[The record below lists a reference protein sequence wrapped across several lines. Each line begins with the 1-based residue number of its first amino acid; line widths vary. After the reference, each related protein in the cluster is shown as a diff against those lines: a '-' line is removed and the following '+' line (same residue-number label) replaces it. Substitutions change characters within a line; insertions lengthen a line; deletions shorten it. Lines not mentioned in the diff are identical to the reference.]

1 MLLMRPPGVYRPQG
15 DTELLTQALRDAGIR
30 PGARVL
36 EVCTGTGAVALAAAL
51 GRSPGEVTAVD
62 ISARAVWAAWF
73 NARARGLRVRV
84 LRGDLFAPVEGE
96 TFDVILANPPYVVA
110 DGPAP
115 PPHSRTRAWDAGP
128 EGRSLLD
135 RICAG
140 APAVL
145 SPGGILLMV
154 HSALC
159 GVDRTL
165 GSLRSAGLKA
175 SVITRR
181 REAFG
186 PVMSARAPLLEA
198 KGLIMPGQDHEELV
212 VIRADRIESAG

>member
-1 MLLMRPPGVYRPQG
+1 MRPPGVYRPQG
-15 DTELLTQALRDAGIR
+15 DTELLTEALRDAGIR

-62 ISARAVWAAWF
+62 ISARAVWAARF

-84 LRGDLFAPVEGE
+84 LRGDLFTPVAGE
-96 TFDVILANPPYVVA
+96 TFDVVLANPPYVVA

-115 PPHSRTRAWDAGP
+115 QPHSRTRAWDAGP
-128 EGRSLLD
+128 DGRSLLD
-135 RICAG
+135 RICDG
-140 APAVL
+140 VL
-145 SPGGILLMV
+145 EVLAPGGTLLMV

-165 GSLRSAGLKA
+165 NSLRSAGLKA
-175 SVITRR
+175 SVIARR
-181 REAFG
+181 REEFG
-186 PVMSARAPLLEA
+186 PVMSARARLLEA
-198 KGLIMPGQDHEELV
+198 KGLIRPGQTHEELV
-212 VIRADRIESAG
+212 VIRADRIESTG